1 VTKLE
6 ELLAALLLY
15 GSWMASAVIGVGFAV
30 SLAGVG
36 QGLRIATLGIAMFIL
51 LPVLRVLV
59 MFAVYLRER
68 NLRFACIAG
77 LVLVI
82 ILLGILS
89 GSRSA

>member
-1 VTKLE
+1 MTKLE